1 MTPGARLAA
10 AGEVLGEV
18 IARQAAADRVLK
30 NWGKAHRFAGS
41 RDRAAIGERVYA
53 VLRRLGEC
61 ASVFG
66 TQEPRALVI
75 GSLAVI
81 DGLDLAQ
88 IEGLCVDGTHA
99 LGALNAQEQMAL
111 SGFKS
116 PGTASAVL
124 NCPAWLRPA
133 LEARFGDRLGAELE
147 ALNERAPL
155 DLRVNVIK
163 ATRDAVIAELSDLG
177 LPATACARS
186 DTGLRFAVGNNPKV
200 EGLACFLEGRVEIQD
215 ESSQLAVALANAT
228 SGEVVIDLA
237 AGAGGKALALAAA
250 MGNKGRLV
258 ACDIDAARL
267 ANLSPR
273 AERAGVTIIDI
284 AGDPYADHLTRS
296 LGHGA
301 DLVFVDAPC
310 SGSGTW
316 RRNPESKWTL
326 TPSTLA
332 RYAEAQVR
340 LLDRAQ
346 ALVKPGGRIL
356 YAVCSLLPAE
366 GAGQAE
372 AFCARHDGWQVAR
385 DMFLTPLSSGTDGF
399 FAAELRRRTL

>member
-18 IARQAAADRVLK
+18 FARQAAADRVLK

-61 ASVFG
+61 AAVFG
-66 TQEPRALVI
+66 SQDPRALVI

-81 DGLDLAQ
+81 DDLDMAQ
-88 IEGLCVDGTHA
+88 IERLCVDGTHA
-99 LGALNAQEQMAL
+99 LGALGAQEQIAL
-111 SGFKS
+111 TSFKRTG
-116 PGTASAVL
+116 PASAVL
-124 NCPAWLRPA
+124 NCPAGLRPA
-133 LEARFGDRLGAELE
+133 IEAQFGKHLAAELK

-155 DLRVNVIK
+155 DLRVNSLK
-163 ATRDAVIAELSDLG
+163 ANRDAVLAEIVGLG
-177 LPATACARS
+177 LPAAACARAP
-186 DTGLRFAVGNNPKV
+186 TGIRFATGSNPKV
-200 EGLACFLEGRVEIQD
+200 EGFACYLEGRVEIQD
-215 ESSQLAVALANAT
+215 ESSQLAVALAGAKA
-228 SGEVVIDLA
+228 GDVVVDLA

-250 MGNKGRLV
+250 MGNMGRV
-258 ACDIDAARL
+258 IACDFEAARL
-267 ANLSPR
+267 VNLSPR
-273 AERAGVTIIDI
+273 AERAGATIIEV
-284 AGDPYADHLTRS
+284 AGDPYADDLARM
-296 LGHGA
+296 LGRGA

-332 RYAEAQVR
+332 RYGEAQVR
-340 LLDRAQ
+340 LLDRAR
-346 ALVKPGGRIL
+346 ALVAPGGRIV

-366 GAGQAE
+366 GAGQAQ
-372 AFCARHDGWQVAR
+372 AFCARHAGWHVAR
-385 DMFLTPLSSGTDGF
+385 DMLLTPLASGTDGF
-399 FAAELRRRTL
+399 FAAELRQRTL